1 MICEFAQPR
10 SIIIIN
16 FLLNVLLFSQFYVLN
31 VYDGSEP
38 LSEGEIAAQLEK
50 IINNSDPE
58 PSEEAVGILT
68 GAERTFWA
76 KQRKRM
82 LKGNLL

>member
-1 MICEFAQPR
+1 M
-10 SIIIIN
+10 
-16 FLLNVLLFSQFYVLN
+16 LNVLLFSQFYVLN